1 MQLFNE
7 KISFNLYF
15 SAFALAFS
23 LGAAYFDLKSRKIP
37 NWYNL
42 TGFGIA
48 LLVRLVLLFIS
59 FEYLKS
65 GGLGF
70 LTGFF
75 ILFPFFIFRLA
86 GGGDIKLLAAL
97 GMILGFK
104 GFLWVFV
111 LTAIW
116 DGAILFPLNWIWT
129 FYLFLRLPFPL
140 KEKFNNIV
148 SHFKSL
154 KRSSKKPYALPVF
167 LACLSY
173 IFLYLYANQF
183 IIHYLGHK
191 FDLRNNL

>member
-1 MQLFNE
+1 MKTPDETTFFSL
-7 KISFNLYF
+7 SFVF
-15 SAFALAFS
+15 IALAFS
-23 LGAAYFDLKSRKIP
+23 LGAAYFDLKNRKIP

-48 LLVRLVLLFIS
+48 FLARLILLFIS

-65 GGLGF
+65 GLLGF
-70 LTGFF
+70 LVGFF
-75 ILFPFFIFRLA
+75 ILFPFFLFRLA

-97 GMILGFK
+97 GMIMGFK
-104 GFLWVFV
+104 GFLWIFA
-111 LTAIW
+111 LTAFW

-173 IFLYLYANQF
+173 ILLYFYANKF
-183 IIHYLGHK
+183 ITHYFGYQ
-191 FDLRNNL
+191 FDLKSNL